1 MRTDP
6 VADGQNGVEVVVVN
20 RAGNLAISLG
30 LNCQVFLDSCL
41 GVKLAVLVNRLQ
53 MLADVLLCGLKQV
66 GHRLLRKPDG
76 FMSHAH
82 FDPGLTI
89 CGLEEDELAGI
100 VRRRCE
106 KVLCHGDSFPVK
118 PRLARF
124 LKIAFSSLTDSAN
137 WPFSFAVSRSMRSSN
152 GISSASVVSS
162 APTYRP
168 GVST

>member
-6 VADGQNGVEVVVVN
+6 VADGQNGVEIVVVN
-20 RAGNLAISLG
+20 RAGNLPISLG

-100 VRRRCE
+100 VRRRCGE
-106 KVLCHGDSFPVK
+106 VLCHGDSFPV
-118 PRLARF
+118 RF
-124 LKIAFSSLTDSAN
+124 CSISWRRISPSPDWLLLIACPDESERTEAQKLVRTCQLMNRQKKRKRQA
-137 WPFSFAVSRSMRSSN
+137 
-152 GISSASVVSS
+152 
-162 APTYRP
+162 
-168 GVST
+168 

>member
-6 VADGQNGVEVVVVN
+6 VADGQNGVEIVVVN
-20 RAGNLAISLG
+20 RAGNLPISLG

-82 FDPGLTI
+82 FDPRLAVFS
-89 CGLEEDELAGI
+89 LVKDELAGI
-100 VRRRCE
+100 VRRRCGE
-106 KVLCHGDSFPVK
+106 VLCHGDSFPV
-118 PRLARF
+118 RF
-124 LKIAFSSLTDSAN
+124 CSISWRRISPSPDWLLLIACPDESERTEAQKLVRTCQLMNRQKKRKRQA
-137 WPFSFAVSRSMRSSN
+137 
-152 GISSASVVSS
+152 
-162 APTYRP
+162 
-168 GVST
+168 

>member
-100 VRRRCE
+100 VRRRCGE
-106 KVLCHGDSFPVK
+106 VLCHGDSFPV
-118 PRLARF
+118 RF
-124 LKIAFSSLTDSAN
+124 CSISWRRISPSPDWLLLIACPDESERTEAQKLVRTCQLMNRQKKRKRQA
-137 WPFSFAVSRSMRSSN
+137 
-152 GISSASVVSS
+152 
-162 APTYRP
+162 
-168 GVST
+168 